1 MRKLHTVYNIIL
13 KIKKYLSTF
22 KNNHLLHSNCVIA
35 TNSSSDKTG
44 PGPVSGLLYAN
55 YDYYDKALE
64 QSVLFIKSTLFSLQ
78 KRVCLTF
85 PTPIDKWA
93 IDKAQRALKRG
104 RKKLPVILPADK
116 IHSLLKE
123 VLHNNRL
130 DDQVSLYIVAVL
142 EYIAADILKV
152 RLPD

>member
-1 MRKLHTVYNIIL
+1 MIRTERFLT
-13 KIKKYLSTF
+13 
-22 KNNHLLHSNCVIA
+22 
-35 TNSSSDKTG
+35 
-44 PGPVSGLLYAN
+44 
-55 YDYYDKALE
+55 
-64 QSVLFIKSTLFSLQ
+64 KSTLFSLQ

-152 RLPD
+152 RLPA